1 MFTSYNN
8 FLIFH
13 IIFVHQFNFLIFA
26 ANKINVV
33 CCYVNEY
40 KFIEILQIIEMVQ
53 ELNGGSEGGVETVS
67 EMRCKNVRASNKVK
81 CKNKNNKKYNIGR
94 FFDNQVQ

>member
-1 MFTSYNN
+1 
-8 FLIFH
+8 
-13 IIFVHQFNFLIFA
+13 
-26 ANKINVV
+26 
-33 CCYVNEY
+33 
-40 KFIEILQIIEMVQ
+40 MVQ